1 MYPDNYMNPMNNPM
15 TNPNYGYNRMQQV
28 QQMQR
33 AINPQVPNM
42 FGQVEQPQQMQSF
55 ISAVPV
61 TCLEEAKATR
71 IALDGSMSVFVNIQ
85 DGEIYTKQLSMNG
98 LAELKTYKLVNPQ
111 ENKIEYVT
119 SNDFNGLNQRV
130 QNIENFLN
138 QLGGQ
143 QNESNAN
150 DASIQP
156 TPANAKSSN
165 RFIKSSSITT
175 TSTNLV
181 ITLSTTPTLTNLKRF
196 CLVLAQ
202 SLPSGANT
210 LPVQIQI
217 GTMVYPVYTRTG
229 NLLRADQ
236 IRCRRVYPII
246 FGSDPNH
253 FSMLC
258 CVPNTVYTPTAPT
271 VPTVEVLED

>member
-61 TCLEEAKATR
+61 TCLEEAKAAR

-111 ENKIEYVT
+111 AMKMAQGKTPDQLKETAFNLAKTQGIDPKQIMGVLSNFGIKI
-119 SNDFNGLNQRV
+119 
-130 QNIENFLN
+130 
-138 QLGGQ
+138 
-143 QNESNAN
+143 
-150 DASIQP
+150 
-156 TPANAKSSN
+156 
-165 RFIKSSSITT
+165 
-175 TSTNLV
+175 
-181 ITLSTTPTLTNLKRF
+181 
-196 CLVLAQ
+196 
-202 SLPSGANT
+202 
-210 LPVQIQI
+210 
-217 GTMVYPVYTRTG
+217 
-229 NLLRADQ
+229 
-236 IRCRRVYPII
+236 
-246 FGSDPNH
+246 
-253 FSMLC
+253 
-258 CVPNTVYTPTAPT
+258 
-271 VPTVEVLED
+271 

>member
-1 MYPDNYMNPMNNPM
+1 MY
-15 TNPNYGYNRMQQV
+15 YNSNFGGQV
-28 QQMQR
+28 QQPMPQQMPMYGQGPYPVMDNRLSALEMQMKQGQQ
-33 AINPQVPNM
+33 NPNLYGGRQ
-42 FGQVEQPQQMQSF
+42 QPQQMQVPTQQQF
-55 ISAVPV
+55 IKAIPV
-61 TCLEEAKATR
+61 TSFDEAKAAR

-165 RFIKSSSITT
+165 
-175 TSTNLV
+175 
-181 ITLSTTPTLTNLKRF
+181 
-196 CLVLAQ
+196 
-202 SLPSGANT
+202 
-210 LPVQIQI
+210 
-217 GTMVYPVYTRTG
+217 G
-229 NLLRADQ
+229 NAAHVRK
-236 IRCRRVYPII
+236 
-246 FGSDPNH
+246 
-253 FSMLC
+253 
-258 CVPNTVYTPTAPT
+258 
-271 VPTVEVLED
+271 

>member
-61 TCLEEAKATR
+61 TCLEEAKAAR

-156 TPANAKSSN
+156 TPAMQHMFGNDPKFQQAMKMAQGKTPDQLKETALNLAKTQGIDPKQIMGVLSN
-165 RFIKSSSITT
+165 FGIKI
-175 TSTNLV
+175 
-181 ITLSTTPTLTNLKRF
+181 
-196 CLVLAQ
+196 
-202 SLPSGANT
+202 
-210 LPVQIQI
+210 
-217 GTMVYPVYTRTG
+217 
-229 NLLRADQ
+229 
-236 IRCRRVYPII
+236 
-246 FGSDPNH
+246 
-253 FSMLC
+253 
-258 CVPNTVYTPTAPT
+258 
-271 VPTVEVLED
+271 

>member
-61 TCLEEAKATR
+61 TCLEEAKAAR

-111 ENKIEYVT
+111 ENKVEYVT

-143 QNESNAN
+143 QDEVVDKLYKECYGEHFSDWLAEKAVENFKNVDGTEGAHWSVEQI
-150 DASIQP
+150 DDVIRQYGI
-156 TPANAKSSN
+156 KCIGFN
-165 RFIKSSSITT
+165 RWDLYFVMNMLYSDYY
-175 TSTNLV
+175 N
-181 ITLSTTPTLTNLKRF
+181 
-196 CLVLAQ
+196 VL
-202 SLPSGANT
+202 
-210 LPVQIQI
+210 
-217 GTMVYPVYTRTG
+217 
-229 NLLRADQ
+229 
-236 IRCRRVYPII
+236 
-246 FGSDPNH
+246 GSD
-253 FSMLC
+253 
-258 CVPNTVYTPTAPT
+258 TAT
-271 VPTVEVLED
+271 YVKMSKAWFEDPDVSEGKAYRYYMQVAKA

>member
-61 TCLEEAKATR
+61 TCLEEAKAAR

-150 DASIQP
+150 DAEAEA
-156 TPANAKSSN
+156 TRALMTANVMQELRDQLQA
-165 RFIKSSSITT
+165 
-175 TSTNLV
+175 
-181 ITLSTTPTLTNLKRF
+181 
-196 CLVLAQ
+196 AQ
-202 SLPSGANT
+202 LQ
-210 LPVQIQI
+210 L
-217 GTMVYPVYTRTG
+217 G
-229 NLLRADQ
+229 NLSQ
-236 IRCRRVYPII
+236 TQNII
-246 FGSDPNH
+246 NAVRPFPQPAYITCSPYTSANGFGCNNG
-253 FSMLC
+253 C
-258 CVPNTVYTPTAPT
+258 GCI
-271 VPTVEVLED
+271 

>member
-61 TCLEEAKATR
+61 TCLEEAKAAR

-156 TPANAKSSN
+156 TPANAKSS
-165 RFIKSSSITT
+165 SHGAVASAV
-175 TSTNLV
+175 LV
-181 ITLSTTPTLTNLKRF
+181 VTALM
-196 CLVLAQ
+196 VL
-202 SLPSGANT
+202 
-210 LPVQIQI
+210 
-217 GTMVYPVYTRTG
+217 
-229 NLLRADQ
+229 
-236 IRCRRVYPII
+236 
-246 FGSDPNH
+246 
-253 FSMLC
+253 
-258 CVPNTVYTPTAPT
+258 
-271 VPTVEVLED
+271 